1 MKIIKRNGSEAV
13 FDISKIIA
21 AVTKANNVVASN
33 QRLTKEQ
40 ITAIADDVA
49 QECQSRNHAMNVEE
63 IQDLVEDAI
72 MQTKA
77 YEVARKYITYRYV
90 QSLRRTHNTTD
101 DRILSLIECNNEEVK
116 QENANKNPTVNS
128 VQRDY
133 MAGEVSKDLT
143 MRMLLPAEIVKAHED
158 GIIHFHDAD
167 YYAQHMHNCDLVTL
181 DDMLQNGTVI
191 SGTLIEKPHS
201 FSTACN
207 IATQII
213 AQVASNQYGGQ
224 SISLTHLAPFVDISR
239 KKIRR
244 DTEAEMKEL
253 GIDPG
258 EEKLSQIVEAR
269 LREEIKRGVQTIQ
282 YQVVTLMTT
291 NGQAPFITVFM
302 YLNEAGENQRLK
314 SDLAI
319 IVEEMLRQRYQGVK
333 NEKGVW
339 ITPAFPKLIYVLEDD
354 NIREGT
360 PYFYLTKLAAKCTA
374 KRMVPDYISE
384 KKMKEYKLSKGE
396 TEGNGDVFTC
406 MGCRSFLTPDRSGTG
421 WNNVANAKNYVPGKP
436 KYYGRFNQG
445 VVTINLPDVALSS
458 GGEPDKFWKIFDERL
473 ELCHRALQYRHNR
486 LKGTLSDAAPILW
499 QYGALA
505 RLKKGE
511 PIDKL
516 LYGGYST
523 ISLGYAGLYECCKY
537 MTGKSH
543 TDPAAKPFALSVMQ
557 HMNDKCNEWKNAEN
571 IDYSLYGTP
580 LESTTYKFAKCLQKR
595 FGIVPGITDRNYI
608 TNSYHVHVTEQI
620 DAFTKLKFESEFQ
633 RLSPGGAISYV
644 EVPNMQDN
652 LEAVI
657 KVMQFIYDNIMYA
670 ELNTKSDYCQVCGYD
685 GEIKIVEDDGK
696 LVWECPHCHNR
707 DQSKLN
713 VARRTCG
720 YIGTQFWNQGRTAEI
735 KDRVLHL

>member
-13 FDISKIIA
+13 FDITKIIA
-21 AVTKANNVVASN
+21 AITKANHVVPES

-40 ITAIADDVA
+40 IIEISDHVQTS
-49 QECQSRNHAMNVEE
+49 CLSRGHAMNVEE
-63 IQDLVEDAI
+63 IQDLVEDEI
-72 MQTKA
+72 MQTGA
-77 YEVARKYITYRYV
+77 FEVARKYITYRYV
-90 QSLRRTHNTTD
+90 QSLKRTHNTTD
-101 DRILSLIECNNEEVK
+101 DKILSLIECNNEEVK
-116 QENANKNPTVNS
+116 QENSNKNPTVNS

-143 MRMLLPAEIVKAHED
+143 MRMLLPPEIVKAHEE

-167 YYAQHMHNCDLVTL
+167 YYAQHMHNCDLVNL

-213 AQVASNQYGGQ
+213 AQVASSQYGGQ
-224 SISLTHLAPFVDISR
+224 SISLTHLAPFVDVSR

-244 DTEAEMKEL
+244 DVEAEMRDL

-258 EEKLSQIVEAR
+258 EEKISEIVEKR

-302 YLNEAGENQRLK
+302 YLNEAGDNQRLK

-319 IVEEMLRQRYQGVK
+319 VIEEMLRQRYQGVK
-333 NEKGVW
+333 NEAGVW
-339 ITPAFPKLIYVLEDD
+339 ITPAFPKLIYVLEND
-354 NIREGT
+354 NIYEGQ
-360 PYFYLTKLAAKCTA
+360 PYYYLTKLAAKCTA

-384 KKMKEYKLSKGE
+384 KKMLEYKVDKNGE
-396 TEGNGDVFTC
+396 GHCFTC
-406 MGCRSFLTPDRSGTG
+406 MGCRSFLTP
-421 WNNVANAKNYVPGKP
+421 YVDENGKP

-445 VVTINLPDVALSS
+445 VVTINLVDVALSS
-458 GGEPDKFWKIFDERL
+458 GGDFDKFWKIFDERL
-473 ELCHRALQYRHNR
+473 ELCHKALMCRHNR

-543 TDPAAKPFALSVMQ
+543 TDPAAKPFALNVMQ
-557 HMNDKCNEWKNAEN
+557 HMNDACTKWKEQHN
-571 IDYSLYGTP
+571 IDFSLYGTP

-595 FGIVPGITDRNYI
+595 FGMVPGITDRNYI

-657 KVMQFIYDNIMYA
+657 KVMQFIYENIMYA

-685 GEIKIVEDDGK
+685 GEISIVQEDGK
-696 LVWECPHCHNR
+696 LVWECPKCHNR
-707 DQSKLN
+707 DQNKLN